1 MHVFDILALQTEL
14 RDAAKRLTDDT
25 NEACMLVHRVFVRA
39 LQYPEAGPDSIRED
53 LAALARETRRPLH

>member
-25 NEACMLVHRVFVRA
+25 NEACLLVHRVFVRA
-39 LQYPEAGPDSIRED
+39 LQYPEAHPDSIRRD
-53 LAALARETRRPLH
+53 LAMLAEESRRALH